1 MRLSIQVIPLLCN
14 CRFIRTSGKIV
25 NKMGSNLQQLASTA
39 KEVADKLGEQIW
51 GKGRD

>member
-1 MRLSIQVIPLLCN
+1 
-14 CRFIRTSGKIV
+14 
-25 NKMGSNLQQLASTA
+25 MGSNLNQLASTA